1 MSGGWRA
8 CQRAGLD
15 ACPAI
20 VREAPDDDLLRDAL
34 IENLHREQLN
44 PLEEAAA
51 YQQLLDDFGATH
63 EELAGKIGRSR
74 PHISNTLR
82 LLSLPPAVQKRVA
95 AGVLSA
101 GHARALLALDDRQR
115 RSIWRS
121 GSWRRGCPCGPWR
134 KSWPSVMAP
143 R

>member
-1 MSGGWRA
+1 MGERRWRA

-15 ACPAI
+15 HVPAI

-63 EELAGKIGRSR
+63 EELAGR
-74 PHISNTLR
+74 
-82 LLSLPPAVQKRVA
+82 
-95 AGVLSA
+95 SA
-101 GHARALLALDDRQR
+101 GRGRI
-115 RSIWRS
+115 SPTRS
-121 GSWRRGCPCGPWR
+121 GCSASRQLCSGASRRAC
-134 KSWPSVMAP
+134 
-143 R
+143 